1 MSGSKVVFVGN
12 IPYEQTEEQL
22 IEIFSE
28 VGPVVSFRLVF
39 ERETGKPRGYGFC
52 EFQDERT
59 AASAVRNLN
68 GREIGNRSLKVDYAE
83 TDPARNGG
91 RDLEEGSFMRNIGPG
106 SGPTGPPPSMPLLQ
120 QQQQPPPFMPLQ
132 GGPPRL
138 DPRIAN
144 NPNVAPPPV
153 NRPSMQQPP
162 MGGAPPLAPPMAPG
176 PSSADAISAVLATM
190 TPQNVFDLISS
201 MKVLGAS
208 EPDRAKAV
216 LKENPQLSYAL
227 FQALLMMNLVEPS
240 SLQRM
245 FPAMPG
251 PKAPAPNVPAPQQHL
266 PPPQQHLPPPQQHLP
281 PPPPQHMGIPP
292 PHMQPP
298 PHQFAPPAF
307 PTMPPAAQ
315 PPVPQQSAPLAPS
328 LEQQK
333 ALVAQVLALT
343 PADIASL
350 PEEQRAN
357 IIQLRAQLMG
367 ANVGKATNVENMSD
381 CSAKKGAVVIFSVT
395 KNIILSPHPPSALS
409 RNMFCAISGEAP
421 EQPVVSKKSGQVYER
436 RLIVKYIEDN
446 GKDPV
451 SGEELSVEDLLDIKT
466 SPGTVK
472 PRPPTMTSIPS
483 ILSVLQNEWDSIMLE
498 TFTLKQQ
505 YQQVRQELSH
515 ALYQHDAACRV
526 IARLMKERDAARE
539 ALANVQAH
547 LGTKAPAA
555 ESSDVAMEDASG
567 LSAEVLAKLDATMTA
582 LSKTRKRKPNVTAEA
597 VQTYNQRKVFPGLHA
612 ARSPGITSLDLDAKN
627 GLILTGGNDKNAL
640 IFSQSEEKVLATLKG
655 HSKKIT
661 HVSWT
666 GRSEV
671 AGKDLALTASADH
684 TVKIWSA
691 SGDNSYNYSAAHT
704 LSGHTADV
712 TGLCTHPCKDYVA
725 TASMDSSW
733 AFHDLE
739 TGATL
744 LTARS
749 DDVTKGY
756 TSAAFH
762 PDGLLFGT
770 GTADS
775 TVKIWDVRTKEAA
788 ASFDGHTGAVKTMT
802 FSENGYLMAAAGE
815 NNEVS
820 IWNLRTMEVVQ
831 KLKVADQGVINTLA
845 WDQSG
850 TYLGVGGTDIRIF
863 KVKTWQELAN
873 LTDNTAEITSLK
885 FGPLGDYLVAGGLD
899 RSIRV
904 FGINE

>member
-106 SGPTGPPPSMPLLQ
+106 SGPTGPPPSMPILQ

-153 NRPSMQQPP
+153 NRPPMQQPP

-307 PTMPPAAQ
+307 PAMPPAAQ

-328 LEQQK
+328 L
-333 ALVAQVLALT
+333 V
-343 PADIASL
+343 
-350 PEEQRAN
+350 
-357 IIQLRAQLMG
+357 
-367 ANVGKATNVENMSD
+367 
-381 CSAKKGAVVIFSVT
+381 
-395 KNIILSPHPPSALS
+395 
-409 RNMFCAISGEAP
+409 SGEAP

-567 LSAEVLAKLDATMTA
+567 LPAEVLAKLDATMTA

-640 IFSQSEEKVLATLKG
+640 VFSQSEEKVLATLKG

-666 GRSEV
+666 GRSEE

-831 KLKVADQGVINTLA
+831 KLKVADQGVINSLA

-904 FGINE
+904 YGINE

>member
-1 MSGSKVVFVGN
+1 MNGSKVVFVGN

-68 GREIGNRSLKVDYAE
+68 GRDIGNRSLKVDFAE

-106 SGPTGPPPSMPLLQ
+106 SGASGPPPPHPGPPLSMPPHLQ
-120 QQQQPPPFMPLQ
+120 QQQQLPFMLPQGGAPAPQQRVDPRLANNPMA
-132 GGPPRL
+132 GGPPQ
-138 DPRIAN
+138 
-144 NPNVAPPPV
+144 PN
-153 NRPSMQQPP
+153 RPP
-162 MGGAPPLAPPMAPG
+162 MGGPGGLPPPPPTAPTG

-201 MKVLGAS
+201 MKVLGAN
-208 EPDRAKAV
+208 EPERARAV
-216 LKENPQLSYAL
+216 LNENPQLSYAL

-251 PKAPAPNVPAPQQHL
+251 AKASAPSVPTPPQQQL
-266 PPPQQHLPPPQQHLP
+266 PPPLPP
-281 PPPPQHMGIPP
+281 HMGMAPP
-292 PHMQPP
+292 PHIQQQAPQFATQGYPSMMHPVAQQQPQPP
-298 PHQFAPPAF
+298 PVQPVQPQPVGVAP
-307 PTMPPAAQ
+307 
-315 PPVPQQSAPLAPS
+315 QSI
-328 LEQQK
+328 EQQK

-367 ANVGKATNVENMSD
+367 V
-381 CSAKKGAVVIFSVT
+381 
-395 KNIILSPHPPSALS
+395 
-409 RNMFCAISGEAP
+409 SGEAP
-421 EQPVVSKKSGQVYER
+421 EHPVVSKKSGQVYER

-451 SGEELSVEDLLDIKT
+451 TGEELAVEDLLDIKT
-466 SPGTVK
+466 TPGTVK

-498 TFTLKQQ
+498 TFTMKQQ

-547 LGTKAPAA
+547 LGTKAAVEETA
-555 ESSDVAMEDASG
+555 DVTMDDASSSG
-567 LSAEVLAKLDATMTA
+567 LPAPIREKLEATTA
-582 LSKTRKRKPNVTAEA
+582 VLSKTRKRKPNTSAEA
-597 VQTYNQRKVFPGLHA
+597 VQTYSQRKVHAGLHT
-612 ARSPGITSLDLDAKN
+612 ARSPGITALDLDAKN
-627 GLILTGGNDKNAL
+627 GLVLTGGNDKNAL
-640 IFSQSEEKVLATLKG
+640 IFSQSEDKVVATLKG

-661 HVSWT
+661 QVAWT
-666 GRSEV
+666 GRSEE
-671 AGKDLALTASADH
+671 AGQDLALTASADH
-684 TVKIWSA
+684 TVKVWTSK
-691 SGDNSYNYSAAHT
+691 DNKAFSYHAVHT
-704 LSGHTADV
+704 ISGHSDEV
-712 TGLCTHPCKDYVA
+712 TGLCVHPTKDYVA

-739 TGATL
+739 TGSTVM
-744 LTARS
+744 TARS
-749 DDVTKGY
+749 DDVVKGY
-756 TSAAFH
+756 SSAAFH

-770 GTADS
+770 GTTDS
-775 TVKIWDVRTKEAA
+775 AVKIWDVRTKEAV
-788 ASFDGHTGAVKTMT
+788 ASFDGHAGAVKAVS
-802 FSENGYLMAAAGE
+802 FSENGYHMAAAGE

-820 IWNLRTMEVVQ
+820 IWNLRTLEIVQ
-831 KLKVADQGVINTLA
+831 KLKVADQGIVNSLA

-873 LTDNTAEITSLK
+873 LTDNTAEVTSLK

-899 RSIRV
+899 RSLRV
-904 FGINE
+904 FGIAE

>member
-106 SGPTGPPPSMPLLQ
+106 SGPTGPPPPMPPLL
-120 QQQQPPPFMPLQ
+120 QQQPPPFMPLQ

-144 NPNVAPPPV
+144 NPNAAPPA
-153 NRPSMQQPP
+153 NRPPIPQPP
-162 MGGAPPLAPPMAPG
+162 MAGAPPLAPPMAPG
-176 PSSADAISAVLATM
+176 PSSADAISAVLGTM

-216 LKENPQLSYAL
+216 LNDNPQLSYAL

-251 PKAPAPNVPAPQQHL
+251 PKAPAPNVPTPQ
-266 PPPQQHLPPPQQHLP
+266 QQHLP
-281 PPPPQHMGIPP
+281 PPPPPHMGMPP
-292 PHMQPP
+292 PHLQPP

-307 PTMPPAAQ
+307 SNLPPASQ
-315 PPVPQQSAPLAPS
+315 PVPPQSTPLAPS

-367 ANVGKATNVENMSD
+367 ANVVAS
-381 CSAKKGAVVIFSVT
+381 FSLLCGQ
-395 KNIILSPHPPSALS
+395 NIISSSIPPALS

-421 EQPVVSKKSGQVYER
+421 EQPTVSKKSGQVYER

-466 SPGTVK
+466 TPGTVR

-567 LSAEVLAKLDATMTA
+567 LPAEVLAKLDSTMA
-582 LSKTRKRKPNVTAEA
+582 VLSKTRRRKANVTAEA
-597 VQTYNQRKVFPGLHA
+597 VQTYSQRKVFPGLHA

-627 GLILTGGNDKNAL
+627 GLVLTGGNDKNAL

-666 GRSEV
+666 GRSEE
-671 AGKDLALTASADH
+671 AGQDMALTSSADH
-684 TVKIWSA
+684 TVKIWA
-691 SGDNSYNYSAAHT
+691 ANGDKSYSYSAAHT
-704 LSGHTADV
+704 LSGHTAEV
-712 TGLCTHPCKDYVA
+712 TGLCVHPSKDYVA

-739 TGATL
+739 TGTTL

-756 TSAAFH
+756 SSAAFH

-770 GTADS
+770 GTTDS
-775 TVKIWDVRTKEAA
+775 TVKIWDVRTKESA
-788 ASFDGHTGAVKTMT
+788 ASFDGHVGAVKTMT

-831 KLKVADQGVINTLA
+831 KLKVADQGIINALA

-899 RSIRV
+899 RSIRT
-904 FGINE
+904 FGIAE